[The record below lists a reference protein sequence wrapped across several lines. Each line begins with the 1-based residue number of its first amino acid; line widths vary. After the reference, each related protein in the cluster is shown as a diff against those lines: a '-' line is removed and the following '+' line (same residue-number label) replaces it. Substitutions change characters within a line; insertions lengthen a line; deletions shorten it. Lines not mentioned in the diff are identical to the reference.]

1 MIVKIKLDDWAKKKI
16 KNRMGLK
23 MLGGGELSVSELIT
37 YSIICKKDGDTID
50 LTEEAGKLEKLLNK
64 NS

>member
-1 MIVKIKLDDWAKKKI
+1 
-16 KNRMGLK
+16 

-50 LTEEAGKLEKLLNK
+50 LTEEAGKLEVSSAENILKEL
-64 NS
+64 